1 MTNIQNPP
9 ASPLREQ
16 GGQSLAEAERQK
28 AYIAAVQRDLNRHLN
43 LLGAPTRLA
52 IDGVWDDA
60 TQLAFQDVCRVLGV
74 APERDVRT
82 YRLIAGAAVVT
93 TAEEQTKRGT
103 DGVAFEAELRARYSQ
118 ERAASPNGPAGGP
131 PLPPEDAERAFIAS
145 LQRDLNA
152 HLRRLRSGPELSV
165 DGIWDAYTETA
176 FRHVCA
182 VLGIAPER
190 KARTYRI
197 IAGAIAARTPA
208 ERERAQKQGVKVA
221 DKLQQNGA
229 TKVVVL
235 GRSLP
240 KDDRDSAYIAF
251 LQRNLNDHL
260 LHLGSPYLLGVDGK
274 WGKETERAFK
284 QVCRVLGVAPARNM
298 RTYRIV
304 AGTLAARTAE
314 ETQRAGGEYEQRL
327 REEFAQQRRT
337 KPKEPKPKP
346 KPDKPDKP
354 AGGED
359 RIAALIRRHGGR
371 FEAEIIAASRATKV
385 PVALLCA
392 VIETETEFQNVFG
405 SDNVQNPIKSR
416 GRPFLKVTKPLYEQ
430 YLRNRKKGLGQQ
442 GVGPMQLT
450 TGSYQDRADK
460 LGGCWKPGP
469 NIMVGAQ
476 VLVEK
481 TNAVGGG
488 LRNGV
493 KAYNSWSPAGDAYAD
508 KVMPRYRKWQERLGA
523 SAGPAPSGPRT
534 FRVGSP
540 EIRGPEV
547 KRFQRA
553 LNQRLAAWKVDKRL
567 RTDGRYGSDTHKTA
581 CAVARGLGIPLA
593 AFKNG
598 FSPEVQVMIIDPDKR
613 TAAIKSRSKQRKS
626 YRLKLRK
633 VYATPPVQ
641 NLLRGHRAPQSAY
654 LLRAI
659 ARAHKLGLVVTSTN
673 DGGHAS
679 TSWHYQNLAVD
690 FGIVPGSMSLEEKR
704 RRLIRFQRELAKDTP
719 KLLELFGPDDKAV
732 AKNGRPGVMSP
743 ALAASHEDHVHLA
756 AR

>member
-1 MTNIQNPP
+1 MLGIAPD
-9 ASPLREQ
+9 RE
-16 GGQSLAEAERQK
+16 
-28 AYIAAVQRDLNRHLN
+28 
-43 LLGAPTRLA
+43 
-52 IDGVWDDA
+52 
-60 TQLAFQDVCRVLGV
+60 
-74 APERDVRT
+74 VRT

-93 TAEEQTKRGT
+93 TADEQRKRTT
-103 DGVAFEAELRARYSQ
+103 DGVAYEAELRARYAQ
-118 ERAASPNGPAGGP
+118 QRAAAPDGPAGGP
-131 PLPPEDAERAFIAS
+131 PLPPEDAERAFIAA
-145 LQRDLNA
+145 LQRDLNT

-165 DGIWDAYTETA
+165 DGIWDAYTENA

-182 VLGIAPER
+182 VLGVAPER
-190 KARTYRI
+190 NARTYRL

-208 ERERAQKQGVKVA
+208 ERERARKQGVKVA
-221 DKLQQNGA
+221 EKLQNGGTVKA
-229 TKVVVL
+229 VVL

-240 KDDRDSAYIAF
+240 KDARDSAYIAF
-251 LQRNLNDHL
+251 LQRTLNDHL
-260 LHLGSPYLLGVDGK
+260 LQLGSPTLLAVDGK
-274 WGKETERAFK
+274 WGKNTERAFK
-284 QVCRVLGVAPARNM
+284 RVCKVLGVTPARNM

-304 AGTLAARTAE
+304 AGALAPRSAE
-314 ETQRAGGEYEQRL
+314 EIARAGGEYEKRL

-337 KPKEPKPKP
+337 RPEEPAKP
-346 KPDKPDKP
+346 KPDKPVKP
-354 AGGED
+354 THRDD
-359 RIAALIRRHGGR
+359 RIAALIRRHGGH

-392 VIETETEFQNVFG
+392 IVETETGFQNVFG
-405 SDNVQNPIKSR
+405 SDNVRNPIKSR
-416 GRPFLKVTKPLYEQ
+416 GRPFLKVTKPLYDE

-450 TGSYQDRADK
+450 TASYQDRADK

-481 TNAVGGG
+481 TRAVGGG
-488 LRNGV
+488 LRDGV
-493 KAYNSWSPAGDAYAD
+493 KAYNFWGPPGDAYAD
-508 KVMPRYRKWQERLGA
+508 KVMPRYRAWQKRLGA

-534 FRVGSP
+534 FRVASP

-553 LNQRLAAWKVDKRL
+553 INQRLAAWNVDKRL
-567 RTDGRYGSDTHKTA
+567 RIDGRYGPDTHKTA
-581 CAVARGLGIPLA
+581 RQVARGLGIPIQH
-593 AFKNG
+593 G
-598 FSPEVQVMIIDPDKR
+598 FTPAVQALIIDPDKR
-613 TAAIKSRSKQRKS
+613 TPEMKARSKTRKD

-633 VYATPPVQ
+633 LHATPPVQ

-673 DGGHAS
+673 DGGHAR

-690 FGIVPGSMSLEEKR
+690 FGIVPGSMSLAEKR

-719 KLLELFGPDDKAV
+719 KLLELFGPDKKAV

-743 ALAASHEDHVHLA
+743 ALAADHEGHVHLA